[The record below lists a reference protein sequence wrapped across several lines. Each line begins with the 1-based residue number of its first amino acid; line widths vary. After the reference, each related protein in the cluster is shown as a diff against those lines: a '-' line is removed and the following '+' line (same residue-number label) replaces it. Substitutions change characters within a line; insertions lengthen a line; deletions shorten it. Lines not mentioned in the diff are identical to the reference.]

1 MSGRVLGYPHYI
13 ACALSSEPKLQ
24 AIRAVV
30 LRPDFWVRNLL
41 TAFPNELISTLSP
54 HDRAR
59 GGLISENPP
68 PPLPVF
74 TGGQI
79 PFHGFGGVKF
89 MNVTPPHIE
98 NTTPPNPGKY
108 SL

>member
-54 HDRAR
+54 HDRER
-59 GGLISENPP
+59 WGLISANTTPP
-68 PPLPVF
+68 PSSIYRGPNPIPRIW
-74 TGGQI
+74 GGQI
-79 PFHGFGGVKF
+79 HECD
-89 MNVTPPHIE
+89 PPHIE